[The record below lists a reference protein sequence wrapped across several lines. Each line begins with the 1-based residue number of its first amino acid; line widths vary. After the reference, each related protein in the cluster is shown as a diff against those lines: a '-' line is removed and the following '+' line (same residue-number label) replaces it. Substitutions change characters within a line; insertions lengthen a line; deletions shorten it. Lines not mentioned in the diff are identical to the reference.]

1 MKLDEVRVVH
11 ALQGRVRLKVDTLRV
26 DPELARKVET
36 RLSMIRGM
44 LEVKIN
50 PLTGSVLMCFDPALF
65 ESIDFHL
72 AVAGAL
78 GIAPSDLDP
87 AYLATWATSATSGA
101 NFAAAPPVSS
111 ELWRA
116 LIPLT
121 LLALGLR
128 SLLVSDKLL
137 LPNWYEYTWY
147 GFAAHSM
154 LNPPAK

>member
-1 MKLDEVRVVH
+1 MKPEEVRVVH
-11 ALQGRVRLKVDTLRV
+11 VLPGRVRFKVDALRV
-26 DPELARKVET
+26 DPEQARKVET
-36 RLSMIRGM
+36 RLSIICGM
-44 LEVKIN
+44 REVKIN
-50 PLTGSVLMCFDPALF
+50 PLTGSVLMCFDQALF

-78 GIAPSDLDP
+78 GIAQSDLDP
-87 AYLATWATSATSGA
+87 AYLATWATGATSGA
-101 NFAAAPPVSS
+101 TCAAAPLFGS
-111 ELWRA
+111 EVWRA

-128 SLLVSDKLL
+128 SLLVSDKLI

>member
-1 MKLDEVRVVH
+1 MKLEEVRVAHV
-11 ALQGRVRLKVDTLRV
+11 LPGRVRFKVDALRV
-26 DPELARKVET
+26 DPEQAREVET

-65 ESIDFHL
+65 ESLEFHL

-87 AYLATWATSATSGA
+87 ACLARWATGTTNGAT
-101 NFAAAPPVSS
+101 FAEAPPFGPEV
-111 ELWRA
+111 WRA

-121 LLALGLR
+121 FLALGLR

-137 LPNWYEYTWY
+137 LPNWYEYLWY
-147 GFAAHSM
+147 GFASRSI
-154 LNPPAK
+154 LNPPTK